1 MFIIWI
7 VITVVLYLIF
17 RDKLDL
23 GNTKDPA
30 LDILQKRYAKGEIS
44 KNEFDEMKQNLI

>member
-7 VITVVLYLIF
+7 FVIVVLYLIF
-17 RDKLDL
+17 RDKLNW
-23 GNTKDPA
+23 GNTKDTT

-44 KNEFDEMKQNLI
+44 KDEFDEMKQNLI